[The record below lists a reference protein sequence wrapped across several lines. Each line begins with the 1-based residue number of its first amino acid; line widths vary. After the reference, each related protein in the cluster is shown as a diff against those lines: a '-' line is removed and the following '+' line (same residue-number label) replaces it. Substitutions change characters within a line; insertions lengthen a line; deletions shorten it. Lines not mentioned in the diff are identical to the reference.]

1 MSHED
6 GLREH
11 SRNIFCIFLYYVV
24 TTLLTCHLDDD
35 GEHWHPFHREYTG
48 IPALIN
54 AETDRQAGSAL
65 WLCLHSSQLSI
76 QLCLLDFVG
85 PFTGFLYFIYIFH
98 HQHHNPPPCCCRLL
112 IRFCFSQGEDGGGG
126 SQVS

>member
-11 SRNIFCIFLYYVV
+11 SRNIFCIFLYYVA

-35 GEHWHPFHREYTG
+35 GEHWHPFYREYTG

-54 AETDRQAGSAL
+54 AETDRQAGRQEVLSGFVSI
-65 WLCLHSSQLSI
+65 HPSYPSS
-76 QLCLLDFVG
+76 
-85 PFTGFLYFIYIFH
+85 YA
-98 HQHHNPPPCCCRLL
+98 
-112 IRFCFSQGEDGGGG
+112 FSTL
-126 SQVS
+126 